1 MSGEEFGP
9 SLREERERQG
19 ISLEQL
25 SAMTRVSVDLWIGME
40 QNDFSRWPSG
50 IFARAFMRDYAKAL
64 GLDSDVVVNEF
75 CRLFPVGDRRVGRI
89 VKAQAEL
96 IGHRL
101 EDTGSEPLPAGRE
114 RRNTRRAESPLPS
127 SRLIYTPR
135 IVAAA
140 IDVGCVSA
148 LALLGTTQ
156 FGAGYLAA
164 VGVSALLYFTAS
176 TIWTGATPGVRLL
189 QAVRHRAPS
198 LFSDR
203 RTVNA

>member
-1 MSGEEFGP
+1 MLAEDFGP

-19 ISLEQL
+19 ITLEQL
-25 SAMTRVSVDLWIGME
+25 STTTRVGVDLWIGME

-50 IFARAFMRDYAKAL
+50 IFARAFMRDYARAI
-64 GLDSDVVVNEF
+64 GLDSDTVVNEF
-75 CRLFPVGDRRVGRI
+75 CRLFPVGDRRVSRI

-96 IGHRL
+96 IGHQL
-101 EDTGSEPLPAGRE
+101 EDRGSELLPAGRE
-114 RRNTRRAESPLPS
+114 RRKARRAEAPVSS

-140 IDVGCVSA
+140 VDVGCVSA

-156 FGAGYLAA
+156 LGAGFFAA
-164 VGVSALLYFTAS
+164 VGVSALIYFTAS

-198 LFSDR
+198 LFAGR

>member
-1 MSGEEFGP
+1 MLAEDFGP
-9 SLREERERQG
+9 SLRVERERQG
-19 ISLEQL
+19 ITLEQL
-25 SAMTRVSVDLWIGME
+25 SATTRVSEDLWTGME

-50 IFARAFMRDYAKAL
+50 IFARAFVRDYARAI
-64 GLDSDVVVNEF
+64 GLDSDLVVNEF

-89 VKAQAEL
+89 VRAQAEL
-96 IGHRL
+96 IGHQL
-101 EDTGSEPLPAGRE
+101 EETGSEPLPAGRE
-114 RRNTRRAESPLPS
+114 RRKTRRAESPLPS

-140 IDVGCVSA
+140 VDVGCVSA

-156 FGAGYLAA
+156 LGAGFLAA
-164 VGVSALLYFTAS
+164 VGVSALIYFTAS

-198 LFSDR
+198 WFTDR